1 MNAVFS
7 FETTYDAA
15 ATRALTRA
23 FSVRP
28 AKKVRYVYGAVN
40 ALCLLLIGVQCYML
54 LCNDVPLFQD
64 PWLLILFVLVLLSA
78 VCQNLT
84 SAYRLS
90 DAQLDKRM
98 KKVKIEEERVRLEF
112 GEEELLS
119 STDGWEE
126 ATRYAAITRLAICD
140 GYYLLFEAPAIA
152 HVLDKKVI
160 PEPELFP
167 FEQFMQKKTGLTW
180 ERLDA

>member
-28 AKKVRYVYGAVN
+28 AKKVRYVYGALT
-40 ALCLLLIGVQCYML
+40 ALCMLLFGVQCFML
-54 LCNDVPLFQD
+54 VRNDMPLFQD
-64 PWLLILFVLVLLSA
+64 PWLLIIVVLMFLCA
-78 VCQNLT
+78 ICKGLT

-140 GYYLLFEAPAIA
+140 GYYLLFEASAIA